1 MAAKYKTHHLHL
13 IDLETIVTIF
23 KLDKLGKFRRWSHK
37 DQAFFTMV
45 TYFCHTLPPFLS
57 SFPPLARSIFP
68 CNPSHLR
75 FHTQPNYR
83 IQQANWGCLKQVSLV
98 SSGNY
103 GSCCKQPFGHGKH
116 FQCLDTHTT
125 RGRDVLKHRACV
137 ISPCLSDSEVESLFD
152 NRGILCLAA
161 LMIAIFVYWISQIHL
176 SHRLWWHI

>member
-1 MAAKYKTHHLHL
+1 
-13 IDLETIVTIF
+13 
-23 KLDKLGKFRRWSHK
+23 
-37 DQAFFTMV
+37 MV

-152 NRGILCLAA
+152 KQRYSVLGCINDRYFCILNKSNP
-161 LMIAIFVYWISQIHL
+161 FVTPLVMAYLIWI
-176 SHRLWWHI
+176 